1 MVVVRDGV
9 DVVADVKDDSIVDV
23 TMEEDELGIS
33 VDVTIDVEGSV
44 DSVEAV
50 EGIVSV
56 ESSGVVEIKSVELSI
71 WRILLA

>member
-23 TMEEDELGIS
+23 PMEEDELGIS

-44 DSVEAV
+44 DSVDAV

>member
-1 MVVVRDGV
+1 MVRDGV

-44 DSVEAV
+44 DSVDAV

>member
-1 MVVVRDGV
+1 VVRDGV

-44 DSVEAV
+44 DSVDAV